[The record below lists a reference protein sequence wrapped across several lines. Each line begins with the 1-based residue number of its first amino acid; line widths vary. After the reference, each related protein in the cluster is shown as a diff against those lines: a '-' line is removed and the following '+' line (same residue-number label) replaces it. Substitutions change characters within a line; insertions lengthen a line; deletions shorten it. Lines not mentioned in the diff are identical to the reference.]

1 MLCRTALLFFAYII
15 LERMNHALF
24 APHDVSKEKGDAME
38 QLGLYV
44 GILGGVLGAAGVVV
58 SMVLGISYHRRLKN
72 QELAE
77 DVSTETTLKVDIDYI
92 KRGVDD
98 IKSEQR
104 RMYEDY
110 SRLNER
116 VIRVEE
122 SVKSAHQR
130 LDQHLGIKAVD
141 APSDP
146 CKKDEDT
153 DTK

>member
-1 MLCRTALLFFAYII
+1 
-15 LERMNHALF
+15 
-24 APHDVSKEKGDAME
+24 ME
-38 QLGLYV
+38 QTGLYV
-44 GILGGVLGAAGVVV
+44 GILGGLLGAAGVVV
-58 SMVLGISYHRRLKN
+58 SMVLGISYHRRLKR
-72 QELAE
+72 QDFAA

-122 SVKSAHQR
+122 SVKSAHKR
-130 LDQHLGIKAVD
+130 LDQHLGIKTLEAEIEPCGKD
-141 APSDP
+141 EAPSVQ
-146 CKKDEDT
+146 
-153 DTK
+153 